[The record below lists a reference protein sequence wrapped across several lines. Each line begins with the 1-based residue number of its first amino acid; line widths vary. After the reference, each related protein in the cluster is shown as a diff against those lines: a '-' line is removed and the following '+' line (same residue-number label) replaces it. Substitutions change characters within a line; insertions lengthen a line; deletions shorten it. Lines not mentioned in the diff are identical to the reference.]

1 MHYSLVCVVLLL
13 ACLACVWSTHTKTL
27 RCVLQPAATGRQTG
41 TPARSGDWASDV
53 KWRMPVPR
61 NSGSPFGDAAY
72 EVLSTA
78 LARGSNGT
86 APNLHAALFGQNA
99 TRVWTDKD
107 VADVQPP
114 DAGAR
119 DAVEAAAFRSVGAAF
134 AHAYE
139 RPSPLCF
146 RDGQGL
152 QWVTSVRNYKRV
164 RTTRVEIAMRRSLSS
179 QGVVKLSDR
188 VAVRNDT
195 YAFVAMT
202 PTPKIIPLF
211 HLVFIHLANLLALE
225 HIRRVYPGIRV
236 TVYLQAFDSVDPG
249 FQYHPEHYMRTLF
262 NSYGDD
268 VTFAAKFS
276 APRAGDV
283 LCHARGFLG
292 TISMSRAAEGRG
304 FSKKN
309 GPIAGVLVARSG
321 YTSLLAEYG
330 IAVSAAVPVSQ
341 RRRRL
346 LIQQRGDV
354 QKIDNV
360 AEVRGWAEALG
371 WDVSVATLEDL
382 PAAAQVSLYAEA
394 DFVLQVHGSSLLWV
408 LLVPPTK
415 IVGEL
420 MPFAE
425 TDSLSLIDKFY
436 RCPTK
441 EFHSSFVTVNANPG
455 LIGRIQ
461 NVGSFMHF
469 AHACTN
475 TSHHATPSTVDLP
488 SWKTCSLTAPRAALE
503 GMFGVLSDKV
513 FAGELTPDNR
523 TDLQLRPNNN
533 KSSAPTV
540 VDKWT
545 LVKQYK
551 CAGVKSSHPF
561 GFSPRLR

>member
-1 MHYSLVCVVLLL
+1 
-13 ACLACVWSTHTKTL
+13 
-27 RCVLQPAATGRQTG
+27 
-41 TPARSGDWASDV
+41 
-53 KWRMPVPR
+53 MPVPR

-86 APNLHAALFGQNA
+86 APNLHAALFGHNT

-119 DAVEAAAFRSVGAAF
+119 DAVEAAAFRSVGRAF
-134 AHAYE
+134 GYVYE

-146 RDGQGL
+146 REGQGL
-152 QWVTSVRNYKRV
+152 QWVTSAPHYRRV
-164 RTTRVEIAMRRSLSS
+164 RTTKVEVAMRRSLSS

-202 PTPKIIPLF
+202 PTPMIIPLF

-236 TVYLQAFDSVDPG
+236 TVYLQTFDSVDPG

-268 VTFAAKFS
+268 VTFAANFS

-283 LCHARGFLG
+283 LCHARGFFG
-292 TISMSRAAEGRG
+292 AIPMNRASAGRG
-304 FSKKN
+304 FTQDN
-309 GPIAGVLVARSG
+309 GPFAGVLVARRG

-346 LIQQRGDV
+346 LIQQRGNV

-420 MPFAE
+420 MPFAGR
-425 TDSLSLIDKFY
+425 DSLSLVDEFN
-436 RCPTK
+436 RCASQ
-441 EFHSSFVTVNANPG
+441 EFHSSFVTVNTNPG
-455 LIGRIQ
+455 LIGRLY
-461 NVGSFMHF
+461 NAASFMHF
-469 AHACTN
+469 SYACANAT
-475 TSHHATPSTVDLP
+475 HHPTPSTVALP
-488 SWKTCSLTAPRAALE
+488 YWKSCSLTAPRAGLE
-503 GMFGVLSDKV
+503 SMFGVLSDKV
-513 FAGELTPDNR
+513 FAGELTPNNQ
-523 TDLQLRPNNN
+523 TDLMLANDT
-533 KSSAPTV
+533 SSVPTF

-545 LVKQYK
+545 LVGDYVCPSVRTRKRGRK
-551 CAGVKSSHPF
+551 RG
-561 GFSPRLR
+561 RRRR